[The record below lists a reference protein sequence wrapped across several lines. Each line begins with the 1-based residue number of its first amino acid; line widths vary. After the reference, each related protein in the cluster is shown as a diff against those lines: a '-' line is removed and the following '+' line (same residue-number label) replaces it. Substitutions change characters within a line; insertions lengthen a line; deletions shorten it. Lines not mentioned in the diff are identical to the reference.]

1 MKSGENRLYGRA
13 LRFLGRKNHSRLE
26 LRRKLVRSSPSEA
39 VEKILDLL
47 EEKGFLDDQIFA
59 LERALLGRERRLW
72 GDLRV
77 TQDLKR
83 FGIDAK
89 MIDQVLGQV
98 NQRKGEAE
106 SLQEAIELWVNKSGK
121 PRTPRPLKK
130 LYDRCL
136 RLGYPPQLV
145 RQQLT
150 AYFDQIDWSR
160 EDDNGLRNS

>member
-1 MKSGENRLYGRA
+1 
-13 LRFLGRKNHSRLE
+13 LGRKNHSRLE